1 MRRPRLSVLS
11 PLILLLA
18 LAPPIAAQEA
28 QKDQK
33 DQMEKEGAMAKD
45 AMDKDAM
52 AKDAMD
58 KDAMGKAHR
67 GSFSGA
73 EGHEAGGGFEVIAD
87 QGKSRLRLAPD
98 FSVQKGPDVYVVLS
112 NSPQVGK
119 GGSLYL
125 GKLKKFSGEQVYD
138 IPSGTDLSAYSH
150 VVLWCKKY
158 HVAMGSAD
166 LASGHDMM
174 HK

>member
-1 MRRPRLSVLS
+1 MPGPRLSVLT

-18 LAPPIAAQEA
+18 LAPPIVAQETP
-28 QKDQK
+28 KDK
-33 DQMEKEGAMAKD
+33 MEKEGAMAKD
-45 AMDKDAM
+45 PTDKDALG
-52 AKDAMD
+52 
-58 KDAMGKAHR
+58 KDAMGKAHH

-73 EGHEAGGGFEVIAD
+73 EGHKAGGGFEVVAD

-98 FSVQKGPDVYVVLS
+98 FSVEKGPDVYVVLS
-112 NSPQVGK
+112 NSPKVGK
-119 GGSLYL
+119 DGSLYL

-158 HVAMGSAD
+158 SVAMGSAD